1 MKKKGCKECS
11 VRTCLF
17 IKYLLTM
24 KLIILLIFALSA
36 QSFARGFSQGISL
49 QLEKVQL
56 KKVFKIIEDQGT
68 FRFVY
73 RDAIL
78 PKDKRISIRV
88 DNASLDEVMEKI
100 LQNTLLTYKKL
111 NDNLIVITNDEI
123 NNNNAGNT
131 IAVTVTGS
139 VSNSKGE
146 PLPGV
151 TVQEKGTSNATVTK
165 ENGTF
170 SLSVAGSRSVL
181 VFTYVGYISQEIAA
195 PADNN
200 ISITL
205 QEGEANLNEVV
216 VIGYGSRKKKD
227 ITGAVSFVNS
237 KDIEKSTALTPEL
250 AMQGQM
256 AGVSVKSAGSNPT
269 ARPTVR
275 IRGVGTFAGNGAADP
290 LYIIDGVPL
299 VEGGAGAVV
308 DKVNDPTRR
317 GPINL
322 YAIINP
328 NDIESITVLKDASAS
343 AIYGVRAAN
352 GVVLVTTKT
361 GKKGRVRVDFD
372 ATYGTQKVPKT
383 FNVLNTQQYVKFYT
397 DAYNAYPDL
406 SGTTP
411 VPIDQAQYFG
421 NLWNPSDPNYIG
433 NRSTYDWQDAVINHN
448 SKNQNYNIRASGG
461 SDNTTYNFSVGYAK
475 NDGAFVGYKADRYS
489 ISTNVISKIGK
500 YIEAGVNLRG
510 VQQTTQ
516 NPVDVN
522 LDIWKA
528 APWQAIYD
536 PGGPYGYAP
545 LWKLNQP
552 ITPSTFDVTT
562 LYGQQYV
569 AYSNVLGTLATG
581 NQNTFTDQTGI
592 GNGYIQVQPIAGLRI
607 KGTFSA
613 QQTTIT
619 NKAWTSFDTWW
630 FGENPGNPY
639 SGVKDPVEGTKP
651 GYVGVGNNITTSIT
665 KSLNID
671 YLKSFGNHNINV
683 TLDASQQEYSW
694 TGNGANRYI
703 NSNDPSLRYFS
714 TTGNERGY
722 SELRAK
728 YALIGYLGRVTYNYK
743 GKYYAEAVVR
753 RDGSSRFA
761 PGRQWGTFPSGS
773 LAWRISQESFMN
785 GISFINDLKIRGG
798 YGLLGNEQTTGGWAY
813 LSVAGVVP
821 PSYSLGSP
829 NANSVGIAYTTF
841 PNQEITWE
849 KLRSTNIGFDA
860 VLFKNTITVTVDYYN
875 KVNKGIIQSVALTPT
890 TGISTNADLNVAD
903 VLNRGIEFQVG
914 YNKTFGKVG
923 VNATANFTTQHNEI
937 LKLYGGIA
945 DRGAGLEE
953 GLPIGFIYGY
963 KTGGI
968 FQDQGEID
976 KHNLSVSDA
985 LSKEQKPGDIYF
997 QDLYGAPTAG
1007 STLHNPAKDSVV
1019 NENDQTYLGKTIPGY
1034 FYGFTLGATF
1044 MNFDI
1049 SAFFQG
1055 RGDVQAVNYVRMA
1068 GEGMNGYGRNVLSS
1082 VLNAWTAENHST
1094 SMPRAVYND
1103 PNGNTRMSDR
1113 WVEKAGYLRLQ
1124 NLQIGYNFPKKVL
1137 GPAGSVIQNLRL
1149 YVTGI
1154 NLFTITKYSGLD
1166 PENDLFPSTRQFL
1179 AGIRASF

>member
-1 MKKKGCKECS
+1 MKKKGCGDCS
-11 VRTCLF
+11 ARTSLF

-24 KLIILLIFALSA
+24 KLVILLMLALSA
-36 QSFARGFSQGISL
+36 QSFATGYSQGISL

-56 KKVFKIIEDQGT
+56 KKVFKIIEEQGT

-78 PKDKRISIRV
+78 PKDKRVSITV
-88 DNASLDEVMEKI
+88 DNASLDEVMDKV

-111 NDNLIVITNDEI
+111 NDNLIVITNEEKENI
-123 NNNNAGNT
+123 T
-131 IAVTVTGS
+131 ISAAAEPVSGL

-151 TVQEKGTSNATVTK
+151 TVQEKGTNNITVTK
-165 ENGTF
+165 ENGAF
-170 SLSVAGSRSVL
+170 SLNTTAANPVL
-181 VFTYVGYISQEIAA
+181 IFSYVGYQSQEVAV
-195 PADNN
+195 PASNMM
-200 ISITL
+200 SVTL
-205 QEGEANLNEVV
+205 QETEANLNEVV
-216 VIGYGSRKKKD
+216 VVGYGSRKKKD
-227 ITGAVSFVNS
+227 ITGAVSVVNS

-256 AGVSVKSAGSNPT
+256 AGVNVTSSGSNPT

-361 GKKGRVRVDFD
+361 GKKGRVRVDVD

-383 FNVLNTQQYVKFYT
+383 YSVLNTQQYVKFYT

-411 VPIDQAQYFG
+411 IPIDQAQYFSP
-421 NLWNPSDPNYIG
+421 LWNPSNADYIG
-433 NRSTYDWQDAVINHN
+433 NRGTYDWQDAVINSN

-475 NDGAFVGYKADRYS
+475 NDGAFIGYKADRYS

-536 PGGPYGYAP
+536 PNGPYGYSP

-552 ITPSTFDVTT
+552 ITPSTFDITT
-562 LYGQQYV
+562 AYSRQYV
-569 AYSNVLGTLATG
+569 AYGNVLGTLATG
-581 NQNTFTDQTGI
+581 VQNTYTDQTGI
-592 GNGYIQVQPIAGLRI
+592 GNGYITIQPIAGLRI
-607 KGTFSA
+607 KGNISA

-619 NKAWTSFDTWW
+619 NKTWAPFDAWW
-630 FGENPGNPY
+630 FGENPSNPY
-639 SGVKDPVEGTKP
+639 TGVKDTIVGTKP
-651 GYVGVGNNITTSIT
+651 GNVGIGNNITTSIT

-671 YLKSFGNHNINV
+671 YLKSFGNHNINI

-694 TGNGANRYI
+694 TGNGTSRYI
-703 NSNDPSLRYFS
+703 ISNDPTLRYFS

-743 GKYYAEAVVR
+743 GRYYAEAVVR

-761 PGRQWGTFPSGS
+761 PGHQWGTFPSGS
-773 LAWRISQESFMN
+773 LAWRISQEKFMN
-785 GISFINDLKIRGG
+785 NISFINDLKIRGG

-821 PSYSLGSP
+821 PSYNLGSP
-829 NANSVGIAYTTF
+829 NTNAVGIAYTTF

-849 KLRSTNIGFDA
+849 KLRSLNIGFDA
-860 VLFKNTITVTVDYYN
+860 VLLNNTVTVTVDYYN

-890 TGISTNADLNVAD
+890 TGISVPADLNVAD
-903 VLNRGIEFQVG
+903 VINRGIEFQVG

-923 VNATANFTTQHNEI
+923 VNAMANLTTQHNEVS
-937 LKLYGGIA
+937 KLYGGTA
-945 DRGAGLEE
+945 LRGAGLEE

-963 KTGGI
+963 KVGGI

-976 KHNLSVSDA
+976 KLKQSTTDA
-985 LSKEQKPGDIYF
+985 SSKEQKPGDYYF
-997 QDLYGAPTAG
+997 QNLYGPPTAG
-1007 STLHNPAKDSVV
+1007 STLHNPEKDSVV

-1044 MNFDI
+1044 MNFDV

-1055 RGDVQAVNYVRMA
+1055 RGDVQAVNYVRMG
-1068 GEGMNGYGRNVLSS
+1068 GEGMNGYGRNILST
-1082 VLNAWTAENHST
+1082 VLNAWTPDNHST

-1103 PNGNTRMSDR
+1103 PNNNTRMSDR
-1113 WVEKAGYLRLQ
+1113 WVENAGYFRLQ
-1124 NLQIGYNFPKKVL
+1124 NLQVGYTLPKKVL
-1137 GPAGSVIQNLRL
+1137 GMTAGAIQNLRIYL
-1149 YVTGI
+1149 TGI
-1154 NLFTITKYSGLD
+1154 NLFTVTKYSGLD

-1179 AGIRASF
+1179 AGIKASF